1 MSDGF
6 NLVDRPWIKVQT
18 IDGEPA
24 EVGLRDFFSQW
35 DRFATLDGET
45 PTQNAAVFR
54 VLMAIVVRTVRLHPE
69 WGFIDDEGELW
80 REIYAAGDF
89 PELIANY
96 LETHH
101 GRFDLASDAVP
112 FFQVADLHTSKEV
125 YESAAAL
132 VPDTG
137 PGLFS
142 TQTEASAS
150 ELEPAVAARYLIH
163 RQAYDYSGIKSGIV
177 GDPRV
182 KGGKGYPTGPGW
194 AGRLGHTVVT
204 GPTLRDTFMLSL
216 PMLELIPEEL
226 MFDDEDLPPWERQP
240 DTAMPRSDDAVE
252 PNGIVDLLTWQQRR
266 IRLFWSEDAKTV
278 THVLIGNGD
287 RINERNQFAEPY
299 SPQRYSVAQSK
310 KANTSVFF
318 AQELD
323 PTLTVWRG
331 VQAMFADSSIAET
344 KSRRAPVL
352 KQFTGPVGPEK
363 QTAYAGKHV
372 GVWLCGIEYGPQ
384 QSSFSDEMSE
394 VLPIDLSLMTE
405 DGFQMRN
412 TVLDAIKRVFTLRGQ
427 LRWFFKQL
435 EVSQGG
441 SPEEAPDAP
450 TQAWLAELEQR
461 FTQWLAQLSAEQSA
475 EESQLNWLRTLRRVT
490 YRTVTK
496 AVDQAGPHAAAGWLE
511 QDPSGSV
518 HFHSSARYESW
529 MLAKLK
535 QAAPLPSDNEQKGG
549 SDDR

>member
-18 IDGEPA
+18 VDGEPA
-24 EVGLRDFFSQW
+24 EVSLRDFFSQW
-35 DRFATLDGET
+35 DSFAALDGET
-45 PTQNAAVFR
+45 PTQNVAVFR
-54 VLMAIVVRTVRLHPE
+54 VLMAIVVRTARLHPD

-80 REIYAAGDF
+80 REIYTADDF
-89 PELIANY
+89 AELIGDY

-101 GRFDLASDAVP
+101 NRFDLASDVVP
-112 FFQVADLHTSKEV
+112 FFQVADLHTSKGV
-125 YESAAAL
+125 YESAACL

-137 PGLFS
+137 PRLFS

-150 ELEPAVAARYLIH
+150 ALEPAVATRYLIH

-216 PMLELIPEEL
+216 PMLELIPEDL
-226 MFDDEDLPPWERQP
+226 TFGDEDLPPWERQP
-240 DTAMPRSDDAVE
+240 DTSMPRSVDAVE

-266 IRLFWSEDAKTV
+266 IRLFWADDGKTV

-287 RINERNQFAEPY
+287 KINERNQFAEPY
-299 SPQRYSVAQSK
+299 SPQRYSEAQSK
-310 KANTSVFF
+310 KAKTSVFF

-323 PTLTVWRG
+323 PLLTVWRG

-344 KSRRAPVL
+344 KNRRAPVL
-352 KQFTGPVGPEK
+352 EQFTGPVGVER
-363 QTAYAGKHV
+363 QTAYAGKQV
-372 GVWLCGIEYGPQ
+372 GVWLCGVEYGPQ
-384 QSSFSDEMSE
+384 QSSFADEMSE

-405 DGFQMRN
+405 DGLQMRN
-412 TVLDAIKRVFTLRGQ
+412 TVLDAINRVFTLRNQ

-441 SPEEAPDAP
+441 SPEEAPEAP
-450 TQAWLAELEQR
+450 TQAWLAELEHE
-461 FTQWLAQLSAEQSA
+461 FTQWLSHLSAQQSA
-475 EESQLNWLRTLRRVT
+475 EERQSNWFRTLNRVT
-490 YRTVTK
+490 RRTIAQ
-496 AVDQAGPHAAAGWLE
+496 AVDAAGPRATTGWLE
-511 QDPSGSV
+511 TGPDGTV

-535 QAAPLPSDNEQKGG
+535 QSAPLPSDSEQKGG